1 MDTLLLSCGLGLYD
15 RAPMVYTPL
24 TAGPISAVFETGV
37 VLGRETEVVLFPNP
51 QGLDASLAVRL

>member
-1 MDTLLLSCGLGLYD
+1 
-15 RAPMVYTPL
+15 MVYTPL